1 MRDPAFWWRRSAAG
15 TLLAPAG
22 ALYGLF
28 TAARMRQPGMR
39 AAVPVICVGNLT
51 LGGSGKTPT
60 AIAIAQLLKQAGHA
74 PVMLT
79 RGYGGREHGPLRV
92 APDAHAQA
100 VGDEP
105 LLLARAAPTI
115 VAADRPAGA
124 AVAVEHGASIIVM
137 DDGLQNPSLH
147 KDLALAV
154 VDGRRGIGNAR
165 VFPAGP
171 LRAPLVAQLDHIDA
185 ALVVGEPAGA
195 TPVIAA
201 TLAHHRPVFH
211 ATLMPDLATVE
222 HWRTRRVLAFAG
234 IGDPQKF
241 FDTLA
246 QAGIDTV
253 TCRAFPDHH
262 RYTAQDAADLVAA
275 AEHDN
280 LHLITTEKD
289 LVRIAGDPGL
299 ATLARRAAALPVTL
313 VLQEPQAFAN
323 FVLAALNR
331 RAS

>member
-1 MRDPAFWWRRSAAG
+1 MREPAFWWRRS
-15 TLLAPAG
+15 PAG
-22 ALYGLF
+22 ALLAPLGALYGTV
-28 TAARMRQPGMR
+28 TAARMRRPGAR

-60 AIAIAQLLKQAGHA
+60 AIAIAQLLKDQGHT

-79 RGYGGREHGPLRV
+79 RGYGGRERGPLRV
-92 APDAHAQA
+92 MPDALAPM

-105 LLLARAAPTI
+105 LLLARAATTI

-124 AVAVEHGASIIVM
+124 ATAVEHGASVIVM

-147 KDLALAV
+147 KHLALAV
-154 VDGRRGIGNAR
+154 IDGRRGIGNGR

-171 LRAPLVAQLDHIDA
+171 LRAPLVAQLKHIDA
-185 ALVVGEPAGA
+185 ALIVGESSGA

-211 ATLMPDLATVE
+211 ATLAADPAAVE
-222 HWRTRRVLAFAG
+222 RWRGRKVLAFAG

-246 QAGIDTV
+246 QSGIDTIV
-253 TCRAFPDHH
+253 RRAYADHH
-262 RYTAQDAADLVAA
+262 RYTAQDAADLIALA
-275 AEHDN
+275 DRDN
-280 LHLITTEKD
+280 LQLLTTEKD
-289 LVRIAGDPGL
+289 LVRIAGDADIAAL
-299 ATLARRAAALPVTL
+299 AQRVAALPVTL
-313 VLQEPQAFAN
+313 ALQEPQAFAN
-323 FVLAALNR
+323 FVLARINR
-331 RAS
+331 